1 MVEADSIRS
10 TVQSQE
16 GDSNDDTDHDD
27 DFISQDTYTDS
38 DQDVDDTVNEWY
50 YIRSREIEEEDE
62 ARGVF
67 TIQIMNANIY
77 KKVTPT
83 PNVETLRIKMEQ
95 LEEDMDNARINE
107 GTYIERSDA
116 LKEEYKQ
123 AVSNKYDV
131 AYASRP
137 VATWTNGNWFRAED
151 WFESTVE

>member
-1 MVEADSIRS
+1 
-10 TVQSQE
+10 
-16 GDSNDDTDHDD
+16 
-27 DFISQDTYTDS
+27 
-38 DQDVDDTVNEWY
+38 
-50 YIRSREIEEEDE
+50 
-62 ARGVF
+62 
-67 TIQIMNANIY
+67 MNANIY
-77 KKVTPT
+77 NKVTPT
-83 PNVETLRIKMEQ
+83 PKVETLRIKMEQ